1 MLQAHTEYENIIQK
15 PIHLHTHIVTMAHTQ
30 RHGVDP
36 VDLETEGI
44 IPPYC
49 PHGEQLAD
57 WYRFVEEV

>member
-49 PHGEQLAD
+49 PHGEQL
-57 WYRFVEEV
+57 RS